1 MFKYLSFLFIST
13 NLYASEPGLSDSFG
27 SLIIF
32 PFIFLLM
39 YFLLIRPQSKKAKEH
54 KELLERIKV
63 GDEVVTHSGIV
74 CKINKI
80 FDKFVL
86 VESVDNV
93 SFIIK
98 KESISFL
105 LPKGTIKQF
114 K

>member
-1 MFKYLSFLFIST
+1 MFKYLPFLFVST
-13 NLYASEPGLSDSFG
+13 NFYASESNFSDSFG

-39 YFLLIRPQSKKAKEH
+39 YFLLIRPQSKKVKEH
-54 KELLERIKV
+54 KDLLEKV
-63 GDEVVTHSGIV
+63 KIGDEIVTHSGIV

-98 KESISFL
+98 KDSISSL

>member
-1 MFKYLSFLFIST
+1 MAKYLFFLFVST
-13 NLYASEPGLSDSFG
+13 DLYASEVGFSDSFG

-54 KELLERIKV
+54 KELLEKVRV

-74 CKINKI
+74 CRINKI

-93 SFIIK
+93 SFIMK
-98 KESISFL
+98 KDSISFL